1 VNGVQTLINGVQ
13 IEQNYDIRALGVN
26 FLLNNLKGFLVFAF
40 PNACA
45 MYKYDSGYFCCA
57 LAKFV
62 SVLFTTKFFD
72 NKFSLLKYLINKS
85 MERKQSV
92 WVVDDEPNGFEVIEL
107 LLRREGYH
115 LTYFSSGQDVLSQLA
130 SSLPDVILSDVMMP
144 QIDGIE
150 TCRRIKAN
158 SQWKAIPIIIVTAL
172 DSKEDLARSLA
183 AGADDFL
190 TKPIN
195 GVELRARVRSM
206 LRIKQQY
213 DALQASVNLRRDL
226 SKLVV
231 EDIRQPM
238 STVLLSSH
246 LLLQSHLEAKDREI
260 AEMVHT
266 AGLEIDAMI
275 NGLLRLAKME
285 SGKLVLNP
293 VEVDLNELV
302 EVVVENF
309 QAIANSQQI
318 QLITKLPQQGR
329 WLTLDAELFH
339 RLLDNLISNAIQ
351 SSPAPSTITIEVN
364 YPDDSLRKV
373 IIRVTDAGAGISK
386 DLQQSIFT
394 QYESGSLI
402 SGTSQIGLGLAFCKM
417 VAEAHGGIITI
428 EDNQPQGTVVIVEI

>member
-1 VNGVQTLINGVQ
+1 
-13 IEQNYDIRALGVN
+13 
-26 FLLNNLKGFLVFAF
+26 
-40 PNACA
+40 
-45 MYKYDSGYFCCA
+45 
-57 LAKFV
+57 
-62 SVLFTTKFFD
+62 
-72 NKFSLLKYLINKS
+72 

-115 LTYFSSGQDVLSQLA
+115 LTYFNSGQDALTQLA
-130 SSLPDVILSDVMMP
+130 SSLPDVILLDVMMP
-144 QIDGIE
+144 EIDGIE

-158 SQWKAIPIIIVTAL
+158 ANWKPIPIIIVTAL

-238 STVLLSSH
+238 STVLLGSH
-246 LLLQSHLEAKDREI
+246 LLLQSNLEAKDKER

-266 AGLEIDAMI
+266 AGLEIDAII

-302 EVVVENF
+302 EVVVEHF
-309 QAIANSQQI
+309 GAIAHSQQI
-318 QLITKLPQQGR
+318 QLITKLPPQGR
-329 WLTLDAELFH
+329 WLTIDAELFH
-339 RLLDNLISNAIQ
+339 RLFNHLISNAIQ
-351 SSPAPSTITIEVN
+351 SSPAHSTITLEVD
-364 YPDDSLRKV
+364 YPDESIRKV
-373 IIRVTDAGAGISK
+373 IIRVIDEGVGISK

-394 QYESGSLI
+394 QYESGSLT
-402 SGTSQIGLGLAFCKM
+402 SGTSQISLGLAFCKM

>member
-1 VNGVQTLINGVQ
+1 
-13 IEQNYDIRALGVN
+13 
-26 FLLNNLKGFLVFAF
+26 
-40 PNACA
+40 
-45 MYKYDSGYFCCA
+45 
-57 LAKFV
+57 
-62 SVLFTTKFFD
+62 
-72 NKFSLLKYLINKS
+72 

-92 WVVDDEPNGFEVIEL
+92 WVVDDEANGFEVIEL

-115 LTYFSSGQDVLSQLA
+115 LTYFNSGQEVLSQLA
-130 SSLPDVILSDVMMP
+130 SSLPDVILLDVMMP
-144 QIDGIE
+144 EIDGIE

-158 SQWKAIPIIIVTAL
+158 SQWKQIPIIIVTAL

-231 EDIRQPM
+231 EDIRQPI
-238 STVLLSSH
+238 STVLLGSH
-246 LLLQSHLEAKDREI
+246 LLLQSNLEAKDKER

-266 AGLEIDAMI
+266 AGLEIDGII

-309 QAIANSQQI
+309 GAIANSKQI

-351 SSPAPSTITIEVN
+351 SSPTHSTIILEID
-364 YPDDSLRKV
+364 YPQTSEKKA
-373 IIRVTDAGAGISK
+373 IIRVTDEGVGINK

-394 QYESGSLI
+394 QYKSGSLI
-402 SGTSQIGLGLAFCKM
+402 KGTSQIGLALAFCQM

-428 EDNQPQGTVVIVEI
+428 ESNQPQGAVVIVEV

>member
-1 VNGVQTLINGVQ
+1 
-13 IEQNYDIRALGVN
+13 
-26 FLLNNLKGFLVFAF
+26 
-40 PNACA
+40 
-45 MYKYDSGYFCCA
+45 
-57 LAKFV
+57 
-62 SVLFTTKFFD
+62 
-72 NKFSLLKYLINKS
+72 

-115 LTYFSSGQDVLSQLA
+115 LTYFNSGKDVLSQL
-130 SSLPDVILSDVMMP
+130 SSNLPDVILLDVMMP
-144 QIDGIE
+144 EIDGIE

-158 SQWKAIPIIIVTAL
+158 SQWKPIPIIIVTAL

-231 EDIRQPM
+231 EDIRQPI
-238 STVLLSSH
+238 STVLLGSH
-246 LLLQSHLEAKDREI
+246 LLLQSNLEAKDKER

-266 AGLEIDAMI
+266 AGLEIDAII
-275 NGLLRLAKME
+275 NSLLRLAKME
-285 SGKLVLNP
+285 SGKLVLNL

-309 QAIANSQQI
+309 GAIANSKQI
-318 QLITKLPQQGR
+318 QIITKLPQQGR
-329 WLTLDAELFH
+329 WLTIDAELFH
-339 RLLDNLISNAIQ
+339 RLLDNLMSNAIQ
-351 SSPAPSTITIEVN
+351 SSLTHSTITIEVD
-364 YPDDSLRKV
+364 YPEESVRKV
-373 IIRVTDAGAGISK
+373 IIRVIDEGVGINK

-402 SGTSQIGLGLAFCKM
+402 RGNSQIGLDLAFCQM

-428 EDNQPQGTVVIVEI
+428 ENNQPQGAVVIVEI

>member
-1 VNGVQTLINGVQ
+1 
-13 IEQNYDIRALGVN
+13 
-26 FLLNNLKGFLVFAF
+26 
-40 PNACA
+40 
-45 MYKYDSGYFCCA
+45 
-57 LAKFV
+57 
-62 SVLFTTKFFD
+62 
-72 NKFSLLKYLINKS
+72 

-107 LLRREGYH
+107 LLRREGYN
-115 LTYFSSGQDVLSQLA
+115 LTYFNSGKEVLSQLA
-130 SSLPDVILSDVMMP
+130 SSLPDVILLDVMMP
-144 QIDGIE
+144 EIDGIE

-158 SQWKAIPIIIVTAL
+158 SNWKPIPIIIVTAL

-238 STVLLSSH
+238 STVLLGSH
-246 LLLQSHLEAKDREI
+246 LLLQSNLEAKDRER

-266 AGLEIDAMI
+266 AGLEIDAII

-293 VEVDLNELV
+293 VEVDLNELA

-309 QAIANSQQI
+309 QAIVNSKQI

-329 WLTLDAELFH
+329 WLNIDAELFH
-339 RLLDNLISNAIQ
+339 RLLNNLITNAIQ
-351 SSPAPSTITIEVN
+351 SSPPTSTITLQID
-364 YPDDSLRKV
+364 YPDDSLQKL
-373 IIRVTDAGAGISK
+373 IIRVTDEGTGINRE
-386 DLQQSIFT
+386 LQQSIFT
-394 QYESGSLI
+394 QYELGNLTN
-402 SGTSQIGLGLAFCKM
+402 GNSQIGLSLAFCKM
-417 VAEAHGGIITI
+417 VAEAHGGTITI
-428 EDNQPQGTVVIVEI
+428 EDNQPNGAVVIVEI

>member
-1 VNGVQTLINGVQ
+1 
-13 IEQNYDIRALGVN
+13 
-26 FLLNNLKGFLVFAF
+26 
-40 PNACA
+40 
-45 MYKYDSGYFCCA
+45 
-57 LAKFV
+57 
-62 SVLFTTKFFD
+62 
-72 NKFSLLKYLINKS
+72 
-85 MERKQSV
+85 MERKQSL
-92 WVVDDEPNGFEVIEL
+92 WIVDDEPNGFEVIEL

-115 LTYFSSGQDVLSQLA
+115 LTYFSSGKDALTELA
-130 SSLPDVILSDVMMP
+130 SSLPDVILLDVMMP
-144 QIDGIE
+144 EIDGIE

-158 SQWKAIPIIIVTAL
+158 SQWKPIPIIIVTAL

-213 DALQASVNLRRDL
+213 DAIQASVNLRRDL

-238 STVLLSSH
+238 STVLLASH
-246 LLLQSHLEAKDREI
+246 LLLQSNLEAKDRER

-266 AGLEIDAMI
+266 AGLEIDAII

-285 SGKLVLNP
+285 SGKLVLNL
-293 VEVDLNELV
+293 VEVDFNELI

-309 QAIANSQQI
+309 GAIAHSQQI

-329 WLTLDAELFH
+329 WLTIDADLFH
-339 RLLDNLISNAIQ
+339 RLFNYLISNAIQ
-351 SSPAPSTITIEVN
+351 SSPAQSKITLEVD
-364 YPDDSLRKV
+364 YPDESVRKV
-373 IIRVTDAGAGISK
+373 IIRVTDEGLNISK

>member
-1 VNGVQTLINGVQ
+1 
-13 IEQNYDIRALGVN
+13 
-26 FLLNNLKGFLVFAF
+26 
-40 PNACA
+40 
-45 MYKYDSGYFCCA
+45 
-57 LAKFV
+57 
-62 SVLFTTKFFD
+62 
-72 NKFSLLKYLINKS
+72 

-107 LLRREGYH
+107 LLRREGH
-115 LTYFSSGQDVLSQLA
+115 NLTYFNSGKKILSQLE
-130 SSLPDVILSDVMMP
+130 SELPDVILLDVMMP
-144 QIDGIE
+144 EIDGIE

-158 SQWKAIPIIIVTAL
+158 SNWKPIPIIIVTAL

-238 STVLLSSH
+238 STVLLGSH
-246 LLLQSHLEAKDREI
+246 LLLQSQLQPKDKERAQMI
-260 AEMVHT
+260 HA
-266 AGLEIDAMI
+266 AGLEIDAII

-285 SGKLVLNP
+285 SGRLVLNP
-293 VEVDLNELV
+293 VEVDLNELA

-309 QAIANSQQI
+309 QAMSTIGYANANSKQI
-318 QLITKLPQQGR
+318 QLISKLPPQGR
-329 WLTLDAELFH
+329 WLAIDAELFQ
-339 RLLDNLISNAIQ
+339 RLLDNLIANAIQ
-351 SSPAPSTITIEVN
+351 SSPPNSTITLEID
-364 YPDDSLRKV
+364 YPDTTASVRKA
-373 IIRVTDAGAGISK
+373 IIRVTDEGTGISR
-386 DLQQSIFT
+386 DLQQSILT
-394 QYESGSLI
+394 QYESGNLI
-402 SGTSQIGLGLAFCKM
+402 NGTSQIGLGLAFCKM

-428 EDNQPQGTVVIVEI
+428 EDNQPQGAVVTVEI